1 MSCCS
6 APGVVFISLWQI
18 SECTSPS
25 NPLLSHCSFSL
36 SHSVL
41 ECLQKAS
48 LLEHSFPDL
57 NPTSDCFILHEYWNS
72 PLFQLICLYKLAK
85 TSDETSLRISVL
97 FPHAIFRLHFKNYL
111 YLISSR
117 MTSLMTRDFFY
128 PCLSPHSLSPEARC
142 SLKMKGGVSLWP
154 SLSHLSLPERLPFL
168 IKGSLNAAL
177 ALPSSF
183 MPSLSQKHFA
193 RVYPWF
199 YFSHIN
205 LKWLSEFIKSPSLIC
220 RSASFVLLSLKNFI
234 FFSTCSQLIFKIL
247 LIHSIWRISQKG
259 VAVCSPCDRST
270 LLIQHFCSW
279 LIFHSQ
285 N

>member
-97 FPHAIFRLHFKNYL
+97 FPHVIFRLHFKNYL

-117 MTSLMTRDFFY
+117 MTSLMTRDFFILVLVLILF
-128 PCLSPHSLSPEARC
+128 PQKLDVPLKWKVECLFDHLFLTLVFPNASPFWLRDPWMLLLLCPLPSCPLSPRNI
-142 SLKMKGGVSLWP
+142 
-154 SLSHLSLPERLPFL
+154 LPGCIHDFILVTL
-168 IKGSLNAAL
+168 I
-177 ALPSSF
+177 
-183 MPSLSQKHFA
+183 
-193 RVYPWF
+193 
-199 YFSHIN
+199 
-205 LKWLSEFIKSPSLIC
+205 
-220 RSASFVLLSLKNFI
+220 
-234 FFSTCSQLIFKIL
+234 
-247 LIHSIWRISQKG
+247 
-259 VAVCSPCDRST
+259 
-270 LLIQHFCSW
+270 
-279 LIFHSQ
+279 
-285 N
+285 

>member
-18 SECTSPS
+18 SECASPS

-97 FPHAIFRLHFKNYL
+97 FPHVIFRLHFKNYL
-111 YLISSR
+111 YLISSH

-154 SLSHLSLPERLPFL
+154 SLSLTLVFPNASPF
-168 IKGSLNAAL
+168 
-177 ALPSSF
+177 
-183 MPSLSQKHFA
+183 
-193 RVYPWF
+193 W
-199 YFSHIN
+199 
-205 LKWLSEFIKSPSLIC
+205 
-220 RSASFVLLSLKNFI
+220 
-234 FFSTCSQLIFKIL
+234 
-247 LIHSIWRISQKG
+247 
-259 VAVCSPCDRST
+259 
-270 LLIQHFCSW
+270 
-279 LIFHSQ
+279 
-285 N
+285 